1 LGKTKTK
8 TKGDFMETIKKVF
21 LAIVIVAGMTL
32 LLVADAKMGE
42 SECGEGKYNQTTG
55 ECIAD

>member
-1 LGKTKTK
+1 MGK
-8 TKGDFMETIKKVF
+8 IKKIV
-21 LAIVIVAGMTL
+21 LAILIVAGMTL

>member
-1 LGKTKTK
+1 MGK
-8 TKGDFMETIKKVF
+8 IKKIV
-21 LAIVIVAGMTL
+21 LAILIVAGMTL

-42 SECGEGKYNQTTG
+42 SECGKGKYNQTTG